1 MENDTVV
8 AITKPQLIQ
17 INRSLNDYRHIRLV
31 NENLLKEVE
40 YSDSISRYWHRTAV
54 TTEEMYTLETQRSDV
69 LLRRTEYLETEVL
82 NEKKKSR
89 KIGIGVGVGGT
100 LLGVIIGALLVK

>member
-1 MENDTVV
+1 MV

-17 INRSLNDYRHIRLV
+17 INRSLNDYRHIRLA
-31 NENLLKEVE
+31 NENLLKEAV
-40 YSDSISRYWHRTAV
+40 YSDSISCYWHRIAV
-54 TTEEMYTLETQRSDV
+54 NAEEMYTLETQRSDI
-69 LLRRTEYLETEVL
+69 LLRRVEYLEAEVV